1 MTRRCTPAGAPSRA
15 CAVSTLSRMAID
27 RRTKIVATLGP
38 ASDSRERL
46 RALIEA
52 GVDAVRFNLS
62 HGTHEEHS
70 QRAWLVREIAAEVG
84 RPVALIADL
93 QGPKLRI
100 GELAEPVVLH
110 TGDQIRVCAE
120 EAATDGELPI
130 APAVIGDVLEP
141 GHEVLIDDGLVR
153 LRVDEVEGGR
163 ATCAV
168 VVGGLVSSHKGVNLP
183 GVPVPIP
190 SLTRKDVAD
199 LDWAVETGVD
209 FVALSFIRSPADV
222 RDLRALL
229 TQAGSHAHV
238 IAKIEKAEAVDVLDD
253 VLAETDAVMVARGDL
268 GVEIGPA
275 LVPLVQKRI
284 IHKALERGK
293 PVITAT
299 QMLETMV
306 HSPEPTRAEAS
317 DVANAILDGTSA
329 VMLSGETAVGEY
341 PVEAVAY
348 MDRIARAVEPSLD
361 YRHELPEA
369 HENPTIGQAMSN
381 AACDIAEALQAKAI
395 LVPTFTGRTANAVAR
410 LRPRR
415 PIVALT
421 HVDWAMRQ
429 LALEWGVTPLLISE
443 TARRRGAL
451 APRGRGGA
459 RRRHRRERRQRRDH
473 RGNRR
478 QHPRHDE
485 RHQGRRRPV
494 AGRRTAR
501 PAGELGLDGCEE
513 EAPPAHRWTDRPALV
528 RAGRA
533 RARRAPLLPAAA
545 RLLRRPLAA
554 ERPSSRPCGS
564 CRGSRPRSRSGC
576 GTRRRTPL
584 SPPRRG
590 RSATSAPASTSSSSR
605 TSRSGGAG
613 SMGSHAAR
621 RGHRR

>member
-1 MTRRCTPAGAPSRA
+1 
-15 CAVSTLSRMAID
+15 MAID

-38 ASDSRERL
+38 ASESRERL
-46 RALIEA
+46 RALIGA

-62 HGTHEEHS
+62 HGTHEGHS
-70 QRAWLVREIAAEVG
+70 ERAWLVREIAAEVG
-84 RPVALIADL
+84 RPIALIADL

-100 GELAEPVVLH
+100 GELEEPVVLQK
-110 TGDQIRVCAE
+110 GDHVTVCAE

-153 LRVDEVEGGR
+153 LRVDGVKGGR

-168 VVGGLVSSHKGVNLP
+168 VVGGTVSSHKGVNLP

-199 LDWAVETGVD
+199 LDWALETGVD
-209 FVALSFIRSPADV
+209 FVALSFIRAAADV
-222 RDLRALL
+222 RDLRALIE
-229 TQAGSHAHV
+229 QEGSHAHV
-238 IAKIEKAEAVDVLDD
+238 IAKIEKSEAVDALDD

-381 AACDIAEALQAKAI
+381 AACDLAEALQAKAI
-395 LVPTFTGRTANAVAR
+395 LVPTFTGGTANAVAR

-429 LALEWGVTPLLISE
+429 LALEWGVTPLMISE
-443 TARRRGAL
+443 TSDVEELWRL
-451 APRGRGGA
+451 AV
-459 RRRHRRERRQRRDH
+459 E
-473 RGNRR
+473 
-478 QHPRHDE
+478 
-485 RHQGRRRPV
+485 
-494 AGRRTAR
+494 
-501 PAGELGLDGCEE
+501 
-513 EAPPAHRWTDRPALV
+513 
-528 RAGRA
+528 
-533 RARRAPLLPAAA
+533 AA
-545 RLLRRPLAA
+545 REAGIV
-554 ERPSSRPCGS
+554 E
-564 CRGSRPRSRSGC
+564 SGDSVVITA
-576 GTRRRTPL
+576 GTAVNIPGTTNVIKVDV
-584 SPPRRG
+584 
-590 RSATSAPASTSSSSR
+590 A
-605 TSRSGGAG
+605 
-613 SMGSHAAR
+613 
-621 RGHRR
+621 